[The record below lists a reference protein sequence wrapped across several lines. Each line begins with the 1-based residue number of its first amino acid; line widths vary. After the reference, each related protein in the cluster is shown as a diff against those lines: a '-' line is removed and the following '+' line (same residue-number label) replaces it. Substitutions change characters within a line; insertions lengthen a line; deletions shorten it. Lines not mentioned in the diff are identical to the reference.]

1 MWHTQK
7 KRTPA
12 TKIDVLWTWF
22 PRIWLRRRNVAK
34 RESAA
39 PLAQV
44 FPIEQNGKEEKLLHS
59 VKICKKQNEFIV
71 L

>member
-1 MWHTQK
+1 M
-7 KRTPA
+7 
-12 TKIDVLWTWF
+12 
-22 PRIWLRRRNVAK
+22 AK